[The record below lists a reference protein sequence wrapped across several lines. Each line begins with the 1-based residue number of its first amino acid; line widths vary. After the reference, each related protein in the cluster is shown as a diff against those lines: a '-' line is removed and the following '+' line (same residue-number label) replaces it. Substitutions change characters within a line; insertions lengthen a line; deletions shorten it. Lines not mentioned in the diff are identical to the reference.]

1 MAIGERIAKLIEVK
15 GMKKKEFAAVLEIDQ
30 SYVSKL
36 VKNENEPSKSLLK
49 NICRKFGVRREWL
62 EHGEGEMFVR
72 RSAAII
78 EQLASE
84 YQLDDK
90 ARRLVENFLSL
101 TPENREMVIKAFENA
116 VMLMTRKP
124 DEELTRE
131 EMHSTLDA
139 ELDAR
144 DAALKRGATTSS
156 ASIGSNG
163 LKRKFGNGS

>member
-1 MAIGERIAKLIEVK
+1 MTIGERIAVLIDEKGVK
-15 GMKKKEFAAVLEIDQ
+15 KIDFAAALNIHQ

-36 VKNENEPSKSLLK
+36 INGESSPSERLK
-49 NICRKFGVRREWL
+49 EDICRKFSVRREWL

-84 YQLDDK
+84 YQLDGQ

-101 TPENREMVIKAFENA
+101 TPENRAMVIKAFENA

-124 DEELTRE
+124 DDELTKEEVMAQVGRE
-131 EMHSTLDA
+131 WEEKEA
-139 ELDAR
+139 AR
-144 DAALKRGATTSS
+144 KRGATTSS
-156 ASIGSNG
+156 ASTGSNG
-163 LKRKFGNGS
+163 LKRKIGNSS

>member
-1 MAIGERIAKLIEVK
+1 MTIGERIALLIDKK
-15 GMKKKEFAAVLEIDQ
+15 GMKRIDFAAALEIDQ
-30 SYVSKL
+30 SYVTKL
-36 VKNENEPSKSLLK
+36 TKNANAPSKALIE
-49 NICRKFGVRREWL
+49 NICRKFDVRREWL

-78 EQLASE
+78 EQLSKE

-101 TPENREMVIKAFENA
+101 TPENRAMVIKAFENA

-131 EMHSTLDA
+131 EMHATLDA
-139 ELDAR
+139 EIDAR
-144 DAALKRGATTSS
+144 DAAQKRGTTTSP

-163 LKRKFGNGS
+163 LKRKFGNSS

>member
-1 MAIGERIAKLIEVK
+1 MTIGERIALLIDKK
-15 GMKKKEFAAVLEIDQ
+15 GMKRIDFAAALEIDQ
-30 SYVSKL
+30 SYVTKL
-36 VKNENEPSKSLLK
+36 TKDANAPSKALIE
-49 NICRKFGVRREWL
+49 NICRKFDVRREWL

-78 EQLASE
+78 EQLSKE

-101 TPENREMVIKAFENA
+101 TPDNRAMVIKAFENA

-124 DEELTRE
+124 DDELTKEEAMAQIGRE
-131 EMHSTLDA
+131 WEEKEA
-139 ELDAR
+139 AR
-144 DAALKRGATTSS
+144 KRGTPTSS
-156 ASIGSNG
+156 ASIGTSG

>member
-1 MAIGERIAKLIEVK
+1 MTIGERIAVLIDEKGVK
-15 GMKKKEFAAVLEIDQ
+15 KIDFAAALNIHQ

-36 VKNENEPSKSLLK
+36 ISGESSPSERLK
-49 NICRKFGVRREWL
+49 EDICRKFGVRREWL

-78 EQLASE
+78 EQLSKE

-101 TPENREMVIKAFENA
+101 TPENRAMVIKAFENA

-124 DEELTRE
+124 DDELTKEEAMAQVGRE
-131 EMHSTLDA
+131 WEEKEA
-139 ELDAR
+139 AR
-144 DAALKRGATTSS
+144 KRGTTTSS
-156 ASIGSNG
+156 VSIGTNG
-163 LKRKFGNGS
+163 SRRKFGNGS